1 MSESIFKVLGCGK
14 QMFMRKIFEDSDLE
28 ADTLYDEFLEII
40 INGGGYQG
48 ITDYLAQKLQVN
60 ILIENEYF
68 LVLARSYYDTPTFS
82 NTDRRTGIK
91 YWKPQHVDP
100 RIVEY
105 VRLLQSTHQPVTLP
119 ELPEY
124 GITSPRMVFPIIIK
138 GEITKYLNIFKENL
152 NREQMRIVRVV
163 MHSLVVL
170 EICRQAQ
177 VDLED
182 RYLKNL
188 IFGLIFDDKGQDH
201 NFYEK
206 ENLPGFDLSREAV
219 LTVIQI
225 NAALGKRQM
234 EGVLRSIISDLSM
247 NASAVAISEEQAV
260 LLIQSSD
267 GSPLE
272 TAVITEYLQALFEAL
287 KMTFT
292 NCKIKIGVGRQCYNA
307 RDYKVALNESF
318 KALSFTDRKLGS
330 EEGVIYYHSLKLME
344 CLMQPGNE
352 QTLSGF
358 VQSIIG
364 NLYAYGVKNN
374 INLIDTLESY
384 LNHNCCIQSAAR
396 ELFIH
401 PNSLRYRLEKAGK
414 ISGLDL
420 TDNDTKLELQL
431 AIKLYR
437 YQGDL
442 LLEM

>member
-1 MSESIFKVLGCGK
+1 
-14 QMFMRKIFEDSDLE
+14 MFMRKIFEDSDLE
-28 ADTLYDEFLEII
+28 ADALYDEFLEII
-40 INGGGYQG
+40 MNGGGYQG
-48 ITDYLAQKLQVN
+48 VTDCLAQKLQAN

-68 LVLARSYYDTPTFS
+68 LVLARSYYDTPAFPYI
-82 NTDRRTGIK
+82 DRKPGLK

-105 VRLLQSTHQPVTLP
+105 VRLLQSTHQPVSLP

-124 GITSPRMVFPIIIK
+124 GITSPRMVFPIVIK

-152 NREQMRIVRVV
+152 SREQMRIIRVV
-163 MHSLVVL
+163 LHSLVVL

-177 VDLED
+177 VDIED
-182 RYLKNL
+182 RYMKNL
-188 IFGLIFDDKGQDH
+188 IFGLIFDEKDKGN

-206 ENLPGFDLSREAV
+206 ENLPGFDMSREAV

-225 NAALGKRQM
+225 DAALGKRQM
-234 EGVLRSIISDLSM
+234 EGVLRSIISDLAM
-247 NASAVAISEEQAV
+247 NACAVAINEEQAV

-272 TAVITEYLQALFEAL
+272 TNLITEYLQALFEAL

-292 NCKIKIGVGRQCYNA
+292 NYKIKIGVGRQCYNA
-307 RDYKVALNESF
+307 RDYKVALNEAL
-318 KALSFTDRKLGS
+318 KALSYTGRKLGS
-330 EEGVIYYHSLKLME
+330 EEGVIYYHSLKLIQ

-352 QTLSGF
+352 QTLSEF
-358 VQSIIG
+358 VRSVIG
-364 NLYAYGVKNN
+364 RLCEYGVENN
-374 INLIDTLESY
+374 INLVDTLECY

-396 ELFIH
+396 DLFIH
-401 PNSLRYRLEKAGK
+401 PNSLRYRLEKAVK

-437 YQGDL
+437 YKGNL
-442 LLEM
+442 L

>member
-1 MSESIFKVLGCGK
+1 MLGWGK

-28 ADTLYDEFLEII
+28 ADALYDELLEII

-82 NTDRRTGIK
+82 NTERRTGIK

-100 RIVEY
+100 RIIEY
-105 VRLLQSTHQPVTLP
+105 VRLLQSTHQPVALP

-138 GEITKYLNIFKENL
+138 EEITKYLNIFKENL

-163 MHSLVVL
+163 LHSLVVL

-182 RYLKNL
+182 RYMKNL
-188 IFGLIFDDKGQDH
+188 IFGLIFDDKDKDN

-206 ENLPGFDLSREAV
+206 ENLQGFDMSREAV

-225 NAALGKRQM
+225 NAALGKRQI

-247 NASAVAISEEQAV
+247 NASAVAISDEQAV
-260 LLIQSSD
+260 LLVQSSD

-272 TAVITEYLQALFEAL
+272 TTVITEYLQALFEAL

-307 RDYKVALNESF
+307 RDYKVALNEAF

-352 QTLSGF
+352 QTLAVF
-358 VQSIIG
+358 VRNIIG
-364 NLYAYGVKNN
+364 KLYKYGIENN
-374 INLIDTLESY
+374 INLIDTLECY

-420 TDNDTKLELQL
+420 TDNDTRLELQL

-437 YQGDL
+437 YQGDFL
-442 LLEM
+442 WKI

>member
-1 MSESIFKVLGCGK
+1 
-14 QMFMRKIFEDSDLE
+14 MFMRKIFEDSDLE
-28 ADTLYDEFLEII
+28 ADALYDEFLEII

-82 NTDRRTGIK
+82 NTERRTGIK

-100 RIVEY
+100 RIIEY
-105 VRLLQSTHQPVTLP
+105 VRLLQSTHQPVALP

-138 GEITKYLNIFKENL
+138 DEITKYLNIFKENL
-152 NREQMRIVRVV
+152 NREQMRIVRVAL
-163 MHSLVVL
+163 HSLVVL
-170 EICRQAQ
+170 EIRRQAQ

-182 RYLKNL
+182 RYMKNL
-188 IFGLIFDDKGQDH
+188 IFGLIFDDKDKDN

-206 ENLPGFDLSREAV
+206 ENLQGFDMSREAV

-225 NAALGKRQM
+225 KAALGKRQM
-234 EGVLRSIISDLSM
+234 KGVLRSIISDLSM
-247 NASAVAISEEQAV
+247 NASAVAISDEQAV
-260 LLIQSSD
+260 LLVQSSD

-272 TAVITEYLQALFEAL
+272 TTVITEYLQALFEAL

-292 NCKIKIGVGRQCYNA
+292 NYKVRIGVGRQCYNA
-307 RDYKVALNESF
+307 RDYKVALNEAF

-352 QTLSGF
+352 QTVSVF
-358 VQSIIG
+358 VRSIIG
-364 NLYAYGVKNN
+364 KLYEYGVENN
-374 INLIDTLESY
+374 INLIDTLECY
-384 LNHNCCIQSAAR
+384 INHNCCIQSAAR

-437 YQGDL
+437 YQGDFL
-442 LLEM
+442 WKI

>member
-1 MSESIFKVLGCGK
+1 
-14 QMFMRKIFEDSDLE
+14 MFMRKIFEDSDLE
-28 ADTLYDEFLEII
+28 ADALYDEFLEII

-48 ITDYLAQKLQVN
+48 ITDSLAQKLQVN

-82 NTDRRTGIK
+82 NTDRKTGIK

-105 VRLLQSTHQPVTLP
+105 VRLLQNTHQPVSLP

-163 MHSLVVL
+163 LHSLLVL
-170 EICRQAQ
+170 EICQQAQ
-177 VDLED
+177 LDIED
-182 RYLKNL
+182 RYMKNL
-188 IFGLIFDDKGQDH
+188 IFGLIFDEKDKGN

-206 ENLPGFDLSREAV
+206 ENLPGFDMSREAI
-219 LTVIQI
+219 LSVIQI
-225 NAALGKRQM
+225 NAALGRRQL
-234 EGVLRSIISDLSM
+234 EGVLRSIICDLSM

-272 TAVITEYLQALFEAL
+272 TTVITEYLQALFEAL
-287 KMTFT
+287 KMTYT
-292 NCKIKIGVGRQCYNA
+292 KCKIKIGVGRRCYNA
-307 RDYKVALNESF
+307 RDYKVALDEAF
-318 KALSFTDRKLGS
+318 KALSFTERKLGCK
-330 EEGVIYYHSLKLME
+330 EGVIFYHSLKLME
-344 CLMQPGNE
+344 CLMHSGNE
-352 QTLSGF
+352 ETLAVF

-364 NLYAYGVKNN
+364 KLYEYGVKNN
-374 INLIDTLESY
+374 INLIDTLECY

-414 ISGLDL
+414 ISALDF
-420 TDNDTKLELQL
+420 TDNDTRLELQL

-437 YQGDL
+437 YQRDFL
-442 LLEM
+442 CKI

>member
-1 MSESIFKVLGCGK
+1 
-14 QMFMRKIFEDSDLE
+14 MFMRKIFEDSDLE
-28 ADTLYDEFLEII
+28 MDTLYDEFLEII
-40 INGGGYQG
+40 INSGGYQG
-48 ITDYLAQKLQVN
+48 ITDYLAQKLQADM
-60 ILIENEYF
+60 LIENEYF
-68 LVLARSYYDTPTFS
+68 LVLARSYYNTPTFS
-82 NTDRRTGIK
+82 NTERRTGIK

-105 VRLLQSTHQPVTLP
+105 VRLLKSTHQPVTLP

-124 GITSPRMVFPIIIK
+124 GITSPRMVFPIIIR

-152 NREQMRIVRVV
+152 SREQMRVIRVAL
-163 MHSLVVL
+163 HSLVVL
-170 EICRQAQ
+170 EINRQAQ

-182 RYLKNL
+182 RYMKKL
-188 IFGLIFDDKGQDH
+188 IFGLIFDDKDRGKDN

-206 ENLPGFDLSREAV
+206 ENLPGFDMSREAV

-247 NASAVAISEEQAV
+247 NACAVAISEEQAV

-267 GSPLE
+267 GIPLE
-272 TAVITEYLQALFEAL
+272 TTVITEYLQALFEAL

-307 RDYKVALNESF
+307 RDYKVALNEAF
-318 KALSFTDRKLGS
+318 KALSFTGRKLGS

-352 QTLSGF
+352 QTLSVF
-358 VQSIIG
+358 VRNIIG
-364 NLYAYGVKNN
+364 SLYEYGVENN
-374 INLIDTLESY
+374 INLVDTLECY
-384 LNHNCCIQSAAR
+384 LNHNCCIHSAAR

-401 PNSLRYRLEKAGK
+401 PNSLRYRLEKAVK
-414 ISGLDL
+414 VSGLDL

-437 YQGDL
+437 YQGDFVWKT
-442 LLEM
+442 